1 MSHPIRI
8 LPAVRDDIED
18 ALHFTLRKFGE
29 RKYHA
34 YRDLIRAAI
43 EDIAANPDTP
53 RARHRPEIHP
63 KARTFH
69 IGRRDQRARHFFLYR
84 VADDGVVEF
93 ARFLYDGMDLAQHL
107 PPDYKAGSS
116 EQSAQD

>member
-1 MSHPIRI
+1 MSHPVRI
-8 LPAVRDDIED
+8 LPAVRGDIED
-18 ALHFTLRKFGE
+18 ALTLTLRKFGE
-29 RKYHA
+29 RKYNG

-43 EDIAANPDTP
+43 ERIAANPDDP
-53 RARHRPEIHP
+53 RARRRPEIHA

-69 IGRRDQRARHFFLYR
+69 IGRRNQRARHFFLYR

-107 PPDYKAGSS
+107 PPDYGAGPL
-116 EQSAQD
+116 EEGRED